1 MRRKLTA
8 AVGLVALL
16 LAALWGVRTW
26 KRPDSPGAFDPA
38 AIPEY
43 QGEPYVEING
53 GEPFFTDEDMSAQS
67 FERYAPLDALGRCGP
82 AYACVGPELMPTE
95 PREPIGMIRPSGW
108 HTVRYDDLV
117 DGKYLYNRCH
127 LLGYQLTGENG
138 NPENLI
144 TGTRYL
150 NIQGM
155 RPWENRVAGYIRRTG
170 DHVLY
175 RVTPVFS
182 GDDLLC
188 AGVLMEARSV
198 EDGGAGVCFCVYAY
212 NVQPHI
218 DIDYAT
224 GDSARAQ
231 DAPAASA
238 TPEPSPTP
246 TATPSPSPSPSPD
259 IQPLVADYVANTSSM
274 RFHRP
279 SCPGVATMKEK
290 NKLCY
295 VGDREGL
302 IDQGYKP
309 CGQCHP

>member
-1 MRRKLTA
+1 MRRKLTGL
-8 AVGLVALL
+8 AVFAALL
-16 LAALWGVRTW
+16 LAAFFGVRTW
-26 KRPDSPGAFDPA
+26 TRQAAPGTFDPA
-38 AIPEY
+38 NLPEY
-43 QGEPYVEING
+43 AGSAWVEING
-53 GEPFFTDEDMSAQS
+53 GEPFFSEAELTPEA

-95 PREPIGMIRPSGW
+95 PREPIGMVRPTGW

-155 RPWENRVAGYIRRTG
+155 RPFENQVAGYVRRTG
-170 DHVLY
+170 GHVLY
-175 RVTPVFS
+175 RVTPVFH

-188 AGVLMEARSV
+188 SGVLIEARSV
-198 EDGGAGVCFCVYAY
+198 EDGGGGLRFCVYAY
-212 NVQPHI
+212 NVQPFI
-218 DIDYAT
+218 TIDYAT

-231 DAPAASA
+231 DAPATAAPEPTA
-238 TPEPSPTP
+238 TP
-246 TATPSPSPSPSPD
+246 TPSPSPSPS
-259 IQPLVADYVANTSSM
+259 IQPLIADYVANTATM

-279 SCPGVATMKEK
+279 TCPGAATMKEK
-290 NKLCY
+290 NKLPY
-295 VGDREGL
+295 VGDRADL

-309 CGQCHP
+309 CGQCKP

>member
-8 AVGLVALL
+8 AAALAALL
-16 LAALWGVRTW
+16 LAAFLGVRT
-26 KRPDSPGAFDPA
+26 RSRQTSPGAFDPA
-38 AIPEY
+38 GLPEY
-43 QGEPYVEING
+43 AGSAYVQINGNEPY
-53 GEPFFTDEDMSAQS
+53 FADDELTTSA
-67 FERYAPLDALGRCGP
+67 FERYTPLDALGRCGP

-155 RPWENRVAGYIRRTG
+155 RPFENRVAGYVRRTG
-170 DHVLY
+170 SHVLY
-175 RVTPVFS
+175 RVTPVFQ

-188 AGVLMEARSV
+188 SGVLMEARSV
-198 EDGGAGVCFCVYAY
+198 EDGGEGLCFCVYAY

-224 GDSARAQ
+224 GASARAQ

-238 TPEPSPTP
+238 KP
-246 TATPSPSPSPSPD
+246 TATPTPTPSVPPSPSPG
-259 IQPLVADYVANTSSM
+259 QADYIANKSTK
-274 RFHRP
+274 RFHLP
-279 SCPGVATMKEK
+279 DCSGVAAMKEK
-290 NKLCY
+290 NKLY
-295 VGDREGL
+295 YTGDREGL
-302 IDQGYKP
+302 IDQGYEPCKQCKP
-309 CGQCHP
+309 

>member
-8 AVGLVALL
+8 AAGLVALL
-16 LAALWGVRTW
+16 LAAFWGVRTW
-26 KRPDSPGAFDPA
+26 KRPASPGAFDPSNLPA
-38 AIPEY
+38 Y

-53 GEPFFTDEDMSAQS
+53 NEPFFSEAELTPEA
-67 FERYAPLDALGRCGP
+67 FERYSPLDELGRCGP
-82 AYACVGPELMPTE
+82 AYACVGPELTPTE
-95 PREPIGMIRPSGW
+95 PREPIGMVRPSGW

-155 RPWENRVAGYIRRTG
+155 RPFENQVAGYVRRTG
-170 DHVLY
+170 SHVLY
-175 RVTPVFS
+175 RVTPVFH

-188 AGVLMEARSV
+188 SGVLMEARSV
-198 EDGGAGVCFCVYAY
+198 EDGGKGVCFCVYAY
-212 NVQPHI
+212 NVQPFI
-218 DIDYAT
+218 TIDYAT
-224 GDSARAQ
+224 GDSARSQ
-231 DAPAASA
+231 DAPATAA
-238 TPEPSPTP
+238 PEPTA
-246 TATPSPSPSPSPD
+246 TATPSPSPSPSPSPGV
-259 IQPLVADYVANTSSM
+259 QPLVADYVANTSSM

-279 SCPGVATMKEK
+279 SCPGVVTMKEK

-295 VGDREGL
+295 VGDREDL
-302 IDQGYKP
+302 IDQGYVP
-309 CGQCHP
+309 CGQCKP

>member
-1 MRRKLTA
+1 MRRKLTGL
-8 AVGLVALL
+8 AVFAALL
-16 LAALWGVRTW
+16 LAAFVGVRTW
-26 KRPDSPGAFDPA
+26 TRQAAPGTFDPA
-38 AIPEY
+38 AVPAY
-43 QGEPYVEING
+43 AGSAWVEING
-53 GEPFFTDEDMSAQS
+53 GEPFFTEAELTPEA

-155 RPWENRVAGYIRRTG
+155 RPFENQVAGYIRRTG
-170 DHVLY
+170 NHVLY
-175 RVTPVFS
+175 RVTPVFH

-188 AGVLMEARSV
+188 SGVLMEARSV

-212 NVQPHI
+212 NVQPFI
-218 DIDYAT
+218 AIDYAT
-224 GDSARAQ
+224 GDSARA
-231 DAPAASA
+231 DENAPSPSAA
-238 TPEPSPTP
+238 PEPSPTP
-246 TATPSPSPSPSPD
+246 SPSPI
-259 IQPLVADYVANTSSM
+259 IQPLMADYVANTSSM
-274 RFHRP
+274 RFHLP
-279 SCPGVATMKEK
+279 TCPGVATMKEK

-302 IDQGYKP
+302 IEQGYTP
-309 CGQCHP
+309 CGQCKP